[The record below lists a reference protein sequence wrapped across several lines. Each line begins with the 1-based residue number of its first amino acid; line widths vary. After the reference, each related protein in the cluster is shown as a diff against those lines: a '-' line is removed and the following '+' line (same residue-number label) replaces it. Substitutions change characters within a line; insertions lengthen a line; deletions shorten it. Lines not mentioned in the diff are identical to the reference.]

1 MSCRVSC
8 RLGHSLCTPFLDVAG
23 TEVDYDFHYK
33 RVPADARNSQAP
45 DHCGHNNPPTYPS
58 KEEQRRS
65 CFSNQERKV
74 ENLHEWAIEVKAM
87 GGKAVDSYHWRS
99 NDFHVVP
106 CDECLIVSDFLRNAV
121 WDNQEKV
128 FTPKRER
135 HPYCK
140 SPGNQ
145 PAILLVTASGIS
157 AVLMLPYRQLSPC
170 SPGCRYS

>member
-1 MSCRVSC
+1 MSPGL
-8 RLGHSLCTPFLDVAG
+8 RLTTTSTTSGYPLMPVIPKLLITVAITILLATP
-23 TEVDYDFHYK
+23 
-33 RVPADARNSQAP
+33 
-45 DHCGHNNPPTYPS
+45 
-58 KEEQRRS
+58 KEEQKRS

-145 PAILLVTASGIS
+145 PAILLVNASGIS
-157 AVLMLPYRQLSPC
+157 AVLMLPYRHLSPC